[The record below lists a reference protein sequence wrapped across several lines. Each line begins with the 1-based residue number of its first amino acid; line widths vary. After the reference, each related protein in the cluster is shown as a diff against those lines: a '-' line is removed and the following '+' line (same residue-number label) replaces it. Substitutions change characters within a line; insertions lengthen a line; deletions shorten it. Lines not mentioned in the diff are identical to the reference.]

1 MCQSSQRLNQADVV
15 ALEHDPAEFAPL
27 SLVLRHTGL
36 LTNADR
42 IVEDDIHKLVKA
54 TYCALDPLAR
64 LLVEP
69 DSDRCRLLEEA
80 KDGVL

>member
-1 MCQSSQRLNQADVV
+1 MCQSSQSLDQADVV

-27 SLVLRHTGL
+27 SLVFGNAGL
-36 LTNADR
+36 LTDADR
-42 IVEDDIHKLVKA
+42 VVEDDVHKLVKA
-54 TYCALDPLAR
+54 TYRALDPLAR

-69 DSDRCRLLEEA
+69 DPDRCRLLEEA